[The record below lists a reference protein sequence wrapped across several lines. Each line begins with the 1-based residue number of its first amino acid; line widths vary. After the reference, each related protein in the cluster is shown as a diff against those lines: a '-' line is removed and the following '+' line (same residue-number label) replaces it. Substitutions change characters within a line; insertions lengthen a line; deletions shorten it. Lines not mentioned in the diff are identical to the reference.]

1 MNGVDVIYKRDVEI
15 TYKITQI
22 LVRSSGDPYTSTNPS
37 TLLSQFGS
45 WWNANMSV
53 KRDVA
58 HLFTGRNSNTGVI
71 GIAFLGVVCNV
82 GSAYGLS
89 VSRFTSNYTSRVG
102 LTSHELGHNWNAP
115 HCSGSTCY
123 IMCATLG
130 GCGQNVTLFGN
141 SEKPYILSW
150 KNSAGCLDN
159 ATPPQIT
166 SITPSTARAFLA
178 GTITLKG
185 TGLAD
190 VNQVFVG
197 PVTVASGKYKVVDD
211 QTVTFEA
218 PNAPSLGPAQ
228 VAVATA
234 SARSNSLALN
244 YVATNPPQL
253 FVPSLVVATLPFDIE
268 FGGDPK
274 DLWVMLLAGDQ
285 QTIRYLGFDVLI
297 NHVVVTGG
305 TLDAVGLGAL
315 RLNAPLSAK
324 GLTFYA
330 QVATFDDTNTK
341 FVGTSNIGSS
351 YIF

>member
-1 MNGVDVIYKRDVEI
+1 
-15 TYKITQI
+15 
-22 LVRSSGDPYTSTNPS
+22 
-37 TLLSQFGS
+37 
-45 WWNANMSV
+45 
-53 KRDVA
+53 
-58 HLFTGRNSNTGVI
+58 VI

-102 LTSHELGHNWNAP
+102 LTSHEIGHNWNAP

-130 GCGQNVTLFGN
+130 GCGQNVTLFGA

-150 KNSAGCLDN
+150 KNGAGCLDN
-159 ATPPQIT
+159 AAPPQIT
-166 SITPSTARAFLA
+166 SITPSTARAFQA

-190 VNQVFVG
+190 VNQVYVG
-197 PVTVASGKYKVVDD
+197 TVTVASGKYRVIDD

-218 PNAPSLGPAQ
+218 PNAKTLGPAS
-228 VAVATA
+228 VSVATA
-234 SARSNSLALN
+234 SARSNGIALN

-253 FVPSLVVATLPFDIE
+253 FVPSLVVSTLPFDIE

-297 NHVVVTGG
+297 NHVVLPGG
-305 TLDAVGLGAL
+305 ALDAAGIGAM
-315 RLNAPLSAK
+315 RLVAPLSAK

-330 QVATFDDTNTK
+330 QVATFADTDSR
-341 FVGTSNIGSS
+341 FAGASNIGSS